1 MTQKFEYKGYTLVQE
16 LTVNYHYMI
25 FNNSTG
31 KMMMH
36 ASCTEKIRNQSEA
49 EELIENYLSF
59 VKNDLPRL
67 LEDEDEIKKSGGA
80 VGE

>member
-25 FNNSTG
+25 FDNSTG
-31 KMMMH
+31 RRMMH

-49 EELIENYLSF
+49 EELIENFLSF
-59 VKNDLPRL
+59 VENDLPRL
-67 LEDEDEIKKSGGA
+67 LEDGDEND
-80 VGE
+80 